1 MSLNVTAVSA
11 ATPLLAVGRTA
22 PARPAQDAGSDA
34 VIVDLS
40 PSSPP
45 PEARDAI
52 AVAGQ
57 SSAQLAAA
65 DCDLRFNI
73 NERTG
78 KVSVAVHDL
87 RGSVL
92 FTVPSSKALD
102 IAAGGTL

>member
-11 ATPLLAVGRTA
+11 ATPLPAVGRTA

-40 PSSPP
+40 PSSPQ

-52 AVAGQ
+52 APAGQ
-57 SSAQLAAA
+57 SYAQLGAA
-65 DCDLRFNI
+65 DRQLRFNI
-73 NERTG
+73 NDRTG
-78 KVSVAVHDL
+78 KVSVAVHDV
-87 RGSVL
+87 RGDVL

-102 IAAGGTL
+102 IAASGTL